1 MSPDPVVFT
10 VAAPDPV
17 GGRPADAWADLD
29 LAAVTAKLKATG
41 VVAPADQ
48 TPELTKLVKEAKADG
63 HDLFVFVTDKN
74 YVPFTVYRDI
84 AHELQT
90 STGGT
95 VLVFGAGGLG
105 TSSTDF
111 SRVQIEDATAEKS
124 TGASVPQAAREI
136 YEKAT
141 DPNVDW
147 TMVTIALIV
156 VVIIGAVAARLAGRR
171 RSSSVDRASR
181 RRSAGDPVDTDDT
194 SASVDSPDDTVAAT
208 ADQNG
213 DRTS

>member
-10 VAAPDPV
+10 VAAPDPA

-29 LAAVTAKLKATG
+29 LAAITAKLKATG

-74 YVPFTVYRDI
+74 YAPFTVYRDI

-111 SRVQIEDATAEKS
+111 SRVQIEDATAEKT

-147 TMVTIALIV
+147 TLVTIALIV
-156 VVIIGAVAARLAGRR
+156 VVIIGAVAARLTGRR
-171 RSSSVDRASR
+171 RTPAAARSESR
-181 RRSAGDPVDTDDT
+181 QMSTDAESADAESTGDAAAAENADHT
-194 SASVDSPDDTVAAT
+194 S
-208 ADQNG
+208 
-213 DRTS
+213 